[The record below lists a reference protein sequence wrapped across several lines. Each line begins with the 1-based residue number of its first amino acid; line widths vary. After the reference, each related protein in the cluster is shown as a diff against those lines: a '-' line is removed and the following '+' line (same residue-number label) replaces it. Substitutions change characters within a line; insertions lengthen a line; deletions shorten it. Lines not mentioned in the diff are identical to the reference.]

1 MYHADNTRRPGL
13 SGRILARWAMA
24 AVLACVAVAGCASG
38 PAPAPAPAPPAATT
52 PATAAPPA
60 TYSATLCAAATQFQT
75 AANAIVHLDASKV
88 GMDGVK
94 AALQN
99 LGSAGRNLANEAK
112 EQFGPQVANLNQAI
126 DTLQVTTAGLS
137 DQNSLSAKLGALTAS
152 VSGVEQAA
160 KPIMDSVRTGCTSV
174 PPVETP
180 PAS

>member
-13 SGRILARWAMA
+13 RGRILARWAMA

-38 PAPAPAPAPPAATT
+38 GAPAPAAPAPTT

-60 TYSATLCAAATQFQT
+60 TYSATLCTAATEFQT
-75 AANAIVHLDASKV
+75 AANAIVQLDATKV
-88 GMDGVK
+88 GTEGVK
-94 AALQN
+94 TALQN
-99 LGSAGRNLANEAK
+99 LGSAGRNLVAAAK
-112 EQFGPQVANLNQAI
+112 EQFGPEVANLSQAI
-126 DTLQVTTAGLS
+126 DTLQSTAAGLS

-160 KPIMDSVRTGCTSV
+160 KPIMDSIRTGCPSV

-180 PAS
+180 TTS

>member
-1 MYHADNTRRPGL
+1 MYHAENTRRPGA

-24 AVLACVAVAGCASG
+24 AALACVAVAGCASG
-38 PAPAPAPAPPAATT
+38 GAPAPTAPAAPT

-60 TYSATLCAAATQFQT
+60 TYSATLCAAASQFQT

-88 GMDGVK
+88 GTEGVK
-94 AALQN
+94 TALQN
-99 LGSAGRNLANEAK
+99 LGSAGRNLADQAK
-112 EQFGPQVANLNQAI
+112 EQFGPQVASLNEAVE
-126 DTLQVTTAGLS
+126 TLQATAAGLS
-137 DQNSLSAKLGALTAS
+137 DQASLSSKLGALTAS

-180 PAS
+180 AAS

>member
-13 SGRILARWAMA
+13 SGRIVARWAMA
-24 AVLACVAVAGCASG
+24 AVLACVAVAGCAPG
-38 PAPAPAPAPPAATT
+38 GAPPAAAPPAPT

-60 TYSATLCAAATQFQT
+60 TYSATLCAAAAQFQT
-75 AANAIVHLDASKV
+75 AANAIVSLDANKV
-88 GMDGVK
+88 GTDGVK

-99 LGSAGRNLANEAK
+99 LGSAGRNLADAAK
-112 EQFGPQVANLNQAI
+112 EQFGPQVAGLNQAI
-126 DTLQVTTAGLS
+126 DTLQATTAGLS
-137 DQNSLSAKLGALTAS
+137 DQPSLSAKLGALTAS

-180 PAS
+180 AAS

>member
-13 SGRILARWAMA
+13 SGRILARWAMV

-38 PAPAPAPAPPAATT
+38 GAPAPAAPAAPT

-60 TYSATLCAAATQFQT
+60 TYSATLCAAATEFQT

-88 GMDGVK
+88 GTDGVK

-99 LGSAGRNLANEAK
+99 LGSAGRNLADDAK

-174 PPVETP
+174 PPAETP
-180 PAS
+180 AAS

>member
-24 AVLACVAVAGCASG
+24 AALACVAVAGCASG
-38 PAPAPAPAPPAATT
+38 GAPPPAAPPATT

-60 TYSATLCAAATQFQT
+60 TYSATLCAAAAQFQT
-75 AANAIVHLDASKV
+75 AANAIVQLDATKV
-88 GMDGVK
+88 GTEGVK

-112 EQFGPQVANLNQAI
+112 EQFGPQVDNLNQAI
-126 DTLQVTTAGLS
+126 ETLQVTTSGLS
-137 DQNSLSAKLGALTAS
+137 DQNSVSAKLGALTAS

-180 PAS
+180 TAS